1 MAKDASRKPEKSA
14 GPSLKVVKGGR
25 DAAPPA
31 GKEKASKPSAAP
43 AQADKSSHGKR
54 VQFDLATWHALNML
68 ARDRMMTFQ
77 ELADEA
83 FADLLQKHG
92 RPRDLKDALK
102 RSLEAQDDPPKRDR

>member
-1 MAKDASRKPEKSA
+1 MAKDTSRKPEKSA

-31 GKEKASKPSAAP
+31 KEKASKPSAAA

-54 VQFDLATWHALNML
+54 VQFDLETWHALNML

-83 FADLLQKHG
+83 FADLLHKHG
-92 RPRDLKDALK
+92 RPRDFKDALK
-102 RSLEAQDDPPKRDR
+102 RSLEAQDDPPKRGR